1 MKLTDIT
8 LDTRLQPRETIS
20 KQVVAEYADMLREG
34 AIFPPVLVYKIDDKH
49 YLVEGWHR
57 YFSHKTVG
65 RTDIEVIVRNGTF
78 RDAQFCSFGSNGTN
92 GQPRSIKDKRKA
104 LFSIFDD
111 VEWCSMSD
119 REIARHCYVSHTFV
133 SKLRSEYGSKPDKIK
148 VNNAGKE
155 YVVEQK
161 QKDEPKETT
170 QTVDPTEDKVV
181 ELATEINALNEE
193 LEATQRR
200 LAVAAVQ
207 ATPEEKTLY
216 SQKLEEMAETIKT
229 LESNLRVVTASRD
242 SFQREAAELKKQCL
256 YWEKR
261 AKRAEAMAEKQAA
274 K

>member
-1 MKLTDIT
+1 MKLTEIT
-8 LDTRLQPRETIS
+8 LDTRLQPRESIS
-20 KQVVAEYADMLREG
+20 KEVIAEYADMLREG
-34 AIFPPVLVYKIDDKH
+34 AVFPPVLIYDDGEKK
-49 YLVEGWHR
+49 YLVDGWHR
-57 YFSHKTVG
+57 YFAHKLAG
-65 RTDIEVIVRNGTF
+65 FLEIEVTIRKGGF
-78 RDAQFCSFGSNGTN
+78 RDAQFCSFGVNGTN

-104 LFSIFDD
+104 LFCMFDD
-111 VEWCSMSD
+111 VEWDSMSD

-133 SKLRSEYGSKPDKIK
+133 SKLRSEYGSSPDKIK
-148 VNNAGKE
+148 VKNAGKE
-155 YVVEQK
+155 YIVEKK
-161 QKDEPKETT
+161 QKDEPEETA
-170 QTVDPTEDKVV
+170 QAVDPAEDKVV

-200 LAVAAVQ
+200 LAIAAVQ

-242 SFQREAAELKKQCL
+242 SFQREASELKKQCF

-261 AKRAEAMAEKQAA
+261 AKKAEAMAEKQAA

>member
-20 KQVVAEYADMLREG
+20 KEVIAEYADMLREG
-34 AIFPPVLVYKIDDKH
+34 AIFPPVLVYKVDDKH

-65 RTDIEVIVRNGTF
+65 RLEIEVIVRNGTF
-78 RDAQFCSFGSNGTN
+78 RDAQFCSFGANGTN

-133 SKLRSEYGSKPDKIK
+133 SKLRSEYGSTPDKIK
-148 VNNAGKE
+148 VKNAGKE
-155 YVVEQK
+155 YIVEKK
-161 QKDEPKETT
+161 QKDEPKETA

-200 LAVAAVQ
+200 LAVAAIQ